1 MLLEFKKTCNN
12 KKKKKKSHI
21 TDIEKHFVFEIENDE
36 HIHFGSFAMLRVLA
50 LFKTQTNFNVF

>member
-1 MLLEFKKTCNN
+1 MQQQKKKT
-12 KKKKKKSHI
+12 HI